1 MDLDFIKDIDYWTYI
16 PESNSWSDLQN
27 NNYIGFSYEKL
38 DNLQN
43 YKTQNSIKE
52 ALMNNYDNNKSY
64 GVEAQS
70 LYQFV
75 NTLKNNDIVYI
86 LDANSNKLLGRCKII
101 GEYEFDKNNPICHT
115 RKVEWLDV
123 KTCSHPGSIENK
135 PLRKITLY
143 TGYIK
148 QINDSL
154 GITNEIIENKGNKY
168 TEKDFLDEVFI
179 DKEKY
184 DDIKTILK
192 KKKNIIL
199 QGAPGVGK
207 SFAANRL
214 AYSII
219 GEKKPERVCNIQ
231 FHQSY
236 SYEDFI
242 EGYRPTENGFI
253 KTPGIFYNF
262 CKLAEADDEENP
274 YFLIIDE
281 INRGNLSKIFGELL
295 VLIESD
301 KRDQGIRLLYSDEVF
316 SIPKNL
322 YIIGMMNTADRSLAI
337 MDYALRRRFAFI
349 EFSPAFETDGF
360 KNKQKEI
367 HNDKYNNLITEII
380 ELNKY
385 IVEDNSLGKG
395 FQIGHS
401 YFIPEKN
408 TVIDDYWLRNLV
420 NFELLPLIEEYW
432 FDNPSE
438 INTWTNRLK
447 DSIK

>member
-1 MDLDFIKDIDYWTYI
+1 MDLDFIKNLDYWTFI
-16 PESNSWSDLQN
+16 SDGNNWDDLRT
-27 NNYIGFSYEKL
+27 NNYIGFSYDKL

-52 ALMNNYDNNKSY
+52 ALMTYYDNNKSY

-75 NTLKNNDIVYI
+75 NTLKINDIVYI
-86 LDANSNKLLGRCKII
+86 LDGISNILGRCKII
-101 GEYEFDKNNPICHT
+101 GDYVYDKQNPICHS
-115 RKVEWLDV
+115 RKVEWLDI
-123 KTCSHPGSIENK
+123 KTRVHPGTIENR

-154 GITNEIIENKGNKY
+154 GISNEIIENKGNQY

-242 EGYRPTENGFI
+242 EGYRPTETGFI

-262 CKLAEADDEENP
+262 CKIAEADDEENP

-295 VLIESD
+295 VLIEND

-349 EFSPAFETDGF
+349 EFLPAFESDGF

-367 HNDKYNNLITEII
+367 NNPKYNNLISTII
-380 ELNKY
+380 ELNKC
-385 IVEDNSLGKG
+385 ITDDNSLGKG
-395 FQIGHS
+395 FQVGHS

-420 NFELLPLIEEYW
+420 NFELLPMIEEYW

-438 INTWTNRLK
+438 INTWSNRLK
-447 DSIK
+447 DAIK